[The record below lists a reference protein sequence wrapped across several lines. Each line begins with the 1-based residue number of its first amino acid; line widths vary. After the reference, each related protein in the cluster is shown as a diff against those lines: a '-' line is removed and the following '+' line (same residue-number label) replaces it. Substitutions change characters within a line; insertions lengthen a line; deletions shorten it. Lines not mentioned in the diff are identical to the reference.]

1 MTRQKKTVD
10 YINELCSSNSQRK
23 RKIGRKLKGLYT
35 VWIETLEPPPFL
47 RFLEYI
53 QQTKEQIGPAQFFGK
68 FRAYSFEEYVYHLL
82 KRRVLV
88 SGPLDVFWGKQ
99 VGVSVENSEEV
110 YGIEVDITIGTLRE
124 SFVVPEI
131 VVEAKVELDASRL
144 KTALATFMLV
154 KTRYMTARCFLV
166 YVNQELNPAL
176 FNLSRKWV
184 DGAFK
189 FNTKGEDIAKFV
201 KAVQK
206 ALERKR

>member
-1 MTRQKKTVD
+1 MTRRKKPVD
-10 YINELCSSNSQRK
+10 YINDLCSSNSRRK

-35 VWIETLEPPPFL
+35 AWTETLEPLSFL

-53 QQTKEQIGPAQFFGK
+53 RQTKEQIGAAQFFGK
-68 FRAYSFEEYVYHLL
+68 FRAYSFEEYVYRLL
-82 KRRVLV
+82 RRRVLV
-88 SGPLDVFWGKQ
+88 SEPLDVFWGRQ
-99 VGVSVENSEEV
+99 VGVSVKNSEEV
-110 YGIEVDITIGTLRE
+110 YGIEVDIAIGIIRE
-124 SFVVPEI
+124 AFVVPEVI
-131 VVEAKVELDASRL
+131 VEAKVELDASRL

-154 KTRYMTARCFLV
+154 KARYMKTRCFLV

-184 DGAFK
+184 DGIFK
-189 FNTKGEDIAKFV
+189 FNTRGEDIAKFV